1 MGQGAVVMVVAGTFD
16 QVMCSH
22 GVSAGILKTS
32 AIT

>member
-16 QVMCSH
+16 QVMCSQ
-22 GVSAGILKTS
+22 GVSAGILNTS